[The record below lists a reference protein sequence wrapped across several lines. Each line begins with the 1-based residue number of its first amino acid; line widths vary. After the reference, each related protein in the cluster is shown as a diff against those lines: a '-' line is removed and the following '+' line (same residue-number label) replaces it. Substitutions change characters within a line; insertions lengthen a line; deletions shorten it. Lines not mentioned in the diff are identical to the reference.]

1 MAARQKGRKTY
12 ETRLLLNQREFAQQI
27 GRSVPIARELMNRP
41 GFPCVTVGGHRL
53 VVVSALDGWF
63 QQQAEKER
71 DGK

>member
-1 MAARQKGRKTY
+1 LAAKTKRY
-12 ETRLLLNQREFAQQI
+12 DYTGRLLLNQREFAQQI

-71 DGK
+71 DGE